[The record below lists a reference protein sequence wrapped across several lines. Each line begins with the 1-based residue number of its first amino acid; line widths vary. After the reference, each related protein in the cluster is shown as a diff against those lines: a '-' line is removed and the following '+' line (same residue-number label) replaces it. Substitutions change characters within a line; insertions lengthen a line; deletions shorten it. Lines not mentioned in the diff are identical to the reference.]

1 MTVCIAALNVYP
13 VKSCKGTALVTAR
26 LTPAGFYSD
35 RAWMLVNAQ
44 GRFLTQREM
53 PRMAL
58 IESSVIES
66 AVQGSGVRF
75 AAPGM
80 SAIEVYSGDQ
90 DQERTVVVW
99 LDTLTALDVG
109 DVAAEWLSKFLHMAV
124 RLVRFHPKSRRIS
137 SREWTGDVESPNQ
150 FSDGYA
156 MLAISEASLADL
168 NARLPSSMAPLPM
181 NRFRP
186 NIVLSGLDAY
196 AEDRIHELHTDDVRL
211 RVVKPCTR
219 CAITT
224 TDQLTGEVCGDE
236 PIKTLKS
243 YRWDAALRGVTFGQ
257 NVILMLGA
265 GRTLSVGQEL
275 VPIWK

>member
-1 MTVCIAALNVYP
+1 MTVRVAALNIYP
-13 VKSCKGTALVTAR
+13 VKSCKGIALANAR

-35 RAWMLVNAQ
+35 RAWMLVNPQ
-44 GRFLTQREM
+44 GKFLTQREL

-58 IESSVIES
+58 IEPSLMES
-66 AVQGSGVRF
+66 AERGSGVRL

-80 SAIEVYSGDQ
+80 SVIEVFPGDQ
-90 DQERTVVVW
+90 HQERKVVVW
-99 LDTLTALDVG
+99 RDTLTALDVG
-109 DVAAEWLSKFLHMAV
+109 DFAAEWLSQFLHTAV
-124 RLVRFHPKSRRIS
+124 RLVRFHPKARRIS
-137 SREWTGDVESPNQ
+137 SREWTGEIESLNQ

-168 NARLPSSMAPLPM
+168 NARLPNPMTPLAM

-196 AEDRIHELHTDDVRL
+196 DEDRIQELHSDDVRL
-211 RVVKPCTR
+211 RIVKPCTR

-257 NVILMLGA
+257 NVILIRGDGKL
-265 GRTLSVGQEL
+265 LSVGQDL